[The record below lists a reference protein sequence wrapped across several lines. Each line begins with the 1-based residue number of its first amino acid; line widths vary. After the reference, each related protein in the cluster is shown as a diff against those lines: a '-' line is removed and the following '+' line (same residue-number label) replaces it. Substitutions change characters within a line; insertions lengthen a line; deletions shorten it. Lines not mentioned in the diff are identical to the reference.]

1 MRIWGVRDFYSNLE
15 RRSEEGSEFSPGFS
29 ALVIAATLLA
39 TGGLLANSVAVIIG
53 SMCVAPFLGPSRAV
67 CIGLAYRKWETVFKG
82 LLKQMIG
89 LLIIGSPIAF
99 LVTAGFSRFV
109 PEIIVTPEI
118 MARMLPTLKDVYL
131 AAFIAVSSGAAA
143 SLALVASPK
152 VVSEPWRE
160 LLDAM
165 IGVEIAISLIPPASV
180 VGIGLAFGRFDIS
193 VHSLC
198 LLIINVISLD
208 IIGSLPVLYVWGI
221 RPQLLQLENRIRR
234 TAERVIRDVVKA
246 DRVLA
251 EVTLHSSEKADV
263 QVRLYAFE
271 AHEHTD
277 RLLAENVSKEI
288 KKETG
293 VSNTVRIIVIP
304 VGTYTS

>member
-1 MRIWGVRDFYSNLE
+1 
-15 RRSEEGSEFSPGFS
+15 
-29 ALVIAATLLA
+29 
-39 TGGLLANSVAVIIG
+39 
-53 SMCVAPFLGPSRAV
+53 
-67 CIGLAYRKWETVFKG
+67 
-82 LLKQMIG
+82 
-89 LLIIGSPIAF
+89 

-193 VHSLC
+193 VHSFC

-208 IIGSLPVLYVWGI
+208 IIGSLPVLYLWGI

-234 TAERVIRDVVKA
+234 TAERVIRDIVKA

-263 QVRLYAFE
+263 RVRLYASE
-271 AHEHTD
+271 VHEHTG